1 MEGEKLNLLNILN
14 IFREYK
20 DIIVILVV
28 IFLSLVEITPIKIN
42 PWTCLIKWV
51 SHVQGLDK
59 LNEEVGNIRL
69 HMDEI
74 DTKIDN
80 LRTESEEKSALKDA
94 LLYRHRILRFS
105 DELTQ
110 NIKHSQEM
118 FNDILADI
126 TEYDNYC
133 RTHPTF
139 VNQKAVM
146 SEENIKRIY
155 RKCLEER
162 DFL

>member
-1 MEGEKLNLLNILN
+1 
-14 IFREYK
+14 
-20 DIIVILVV
+20 
-28 IFLSLVEITPIKIN
+28 
-42 PWTCLIKWV
+42 
-51 SHVQGLDK
+51 
-59 LNEEVGNIRL
+59 
-69 HMDEI
+69 MDEI

-80 LRTESEEKSALKDA
+80 LKTESEEKVALRDA

-110 NIKHSQEM
+110 NIRHSQEM

-133 RTHPTF
+133 ANHPNF

>member
-1 MEGEKLNLLNILN
+1 MTLFDVLNA
-14 IFREYK
+14 FREYK
-20 DIIVILVV
+20 DLLVILAV
-28 IFLSLVEITPIKIN
+28 IFLSVVEITPIKIN
-42 PWTCLIKWV
+42 PWTCLIRWV

-59 LNEEVGNIRL
+59 LNDEVGNIRK

-80 LRTESEEKSALKDA
+80 LKTESEEKTALRDA

-133 RTHPTF
+133 STHPQF

>member
-1 MEGEKLNLLNILN
+1 MTLLNILN
-14 IFREYK
+14 LIREYK
-20 DIIVILVV
+20 DLIIILAMML
-28 IFLSLVEITPIKIN
+28 LSLVEVTPIKLN
-42 PWTCLIKWV
+42 PWTCLIRWI
-51 SHVQGLDK
+51 SHIQGLDK
-59 LNEEVGNIRL
+59 LNEEVGNIRQ
-69 HMDEI
+69 HMNEI
-74 DTKIDN
+74 DAKIDN
-80 LRTESEEKSALKDA
+80 LKIESEEKVALRDA

-110 NIKHSQEM
+110 KIRHSQEM

-133 RTHPTF
+133 ATHPNF

-146 SEENIKRIY
+146 SKENIKRIY
-155 RKCLEER
+155 RKCLEEH